1 MSVDAGIVNQNA
13 RTVKKEL
20 TDLLKPLNDTLQRL
34 QALRCSVDCVF
45 NFLQD
50 GCNGDGRD
58 QNNKIHQQ
66 NFLHNLRDIMHDV
79 LQNCDSLEE
88 SVKVIPSSNLLKS
101 PNLTQ
106 PLSNLGTLSLDSMS
120 RMEETNPETEEIE
133 EIDLYQHTMHAI
145 GRMHRYRDFAT
156 CGDQILQSRALKRSS
171 YPHAHPNSKRS
182 RPINTS
188 HCLQK
193 DSIHKII
200 LTLTRNLELKS
211 VIKSLGGHHR
221 VLQVIIGRTMFV
233 HIILRGL
240 NIDRVF
246 ARGIDEED
254 NLDELDLYT
263 ESQYEA
269 MRLITTHAS
278 AAVLFFSHRHIN
290 FGPQG
295 PPDQSLAF
303 FLRWLKSYR
312 NLFTSSCKRCNR
324 HLQKG
329 LPPTWRDFHNYTPYH
344 FDCRH

>member
-1 MSVDAGIVNQNA
+1 
-13 RTVKKEL
+13 
-20 TDLLKPLNDTLQRL
+20 
-34 QALRCSVDCVF
+34 
-45 NFLQD
+45 
-50 GCNGDGRD
+50 
-58 QNNKIHQQ
+58 
-66 NFLHNLRDIMHDV
+66 MHDV

-120 RMEETNPETEEIE
+120 RMEQTNSETEEIE

-145 GRMHRYRDFAT
+145 GRMHRYRGKIQILGCLFTFVIDFAT

-171 YPHAHPNSKRS
+171 YPHAHPNSKKS

-254 NLDELDLYT
+254 NLDGEDNPF
-263 ESQYEA
+263 
-269 MRLITTHAS
+269 R
-278 AAVLFFSHRHIN
+278 
-290 FGPQG
+290 
-295 PPDQSLAF
+295 
-303 FLRWLKSYR
+303 
-312 NLFTSSCKRCNR
+312 
-324 HLQKG
+324 
-329 LPPTWRDFHNYTPYH
+329 
-344 FDCRH
+344 